1 MSIFSKDTIE
11 EEHKKKQEDFQEED
25 VETVLDEEE
34 KIKSKF
40 DCEDNSQ
47 VLDDCEDNTNSSLA
61 KIIQKM

>member
-11 EEHKKKQEDFQEED
+11 EEHKKKQADFQEED

-40 DCEDNSQ
+40 ESKNA
-47 VLDDCEDNTNSSLA
+47 LRRYFDDAQLLFNLVRDYASG
-61 KIIQKM
+61 